1 MMMIWIGGV
10 YKERIQNQRTLRAEV
25 VNGQKMRNNRI
36 REQFEHAREGSDLGR
51 ASDV

>member
-1 MMMIWIGGV
+1 MIWIGGV
-10 YKERIQNQRTLRAEV
+10 CKERIQNQCTLRVDV

-36 REQFEHAREGSDLGR
+36 REQFEHALEESDLGR